1 MRVAVTTTGG
11 LQLLRQAAS
20 RSTVLG
26 QLAEPWLL
34 RSGKGSVVRNG
45 KKFSFSGT
53 ISTASFS
60 LTSKLLDLGFLVSVK
75 SEEQCGDLMAFLLEE
90 SERHADKQGSLLL
103 GKFTW
108 IPVVEEE
115 SW

>member
-1 MRVAVTTTGG
+1 MVTSVRVAVTTTGG
-11 LQLLRQAAS
+11 APAAEAGS
-20 RSTVLG
+20 PQDHGPGTACR
-26 QLAEPWLL
+26 A
-34 RSGKGSVVRNG
+34 GKGSLVRNG
-45 KKFSFSGT
+45 NKFSFPAT

-75 SEEQCGDLMAFLLEE
+75 SEEQCGDLVAFLLEE

-103 GKFTW
+103 GKFTL